1 MKIRLLFKITIILL
15 FISFPYVHSEQ
26 VSQDSVETEIQKCN
40 FLENKLLPKKE
51 PISIKRRVLNIGL
64 QFTVPIL
71 TSFFLCY
78 LIDYIFLKNK
88 YSLSKAQIALFLLK
102 GRRQAMQENR
112 ASSFYDSQVDKRAKE
127 LYVARRNIDTAIF
140 SSLFIGT
147 YFLIRWVLRSKE
159 KTELQIVTDLVKD
172 WKTDKKN
179 MPDCFLSRLESLFV
193 EFQKSGKINWTNA
206 QAGEFAK
213 NMIYEIIDYRGHLR
227 HKLYRMI
234 SFF

>member
-1 MKIRLLFKITIILL
+1 MKIRIFFKITILLL
-15 FISFPYVHSEQ
+15 FISFPCVHSEQ
-26 VSQDSVETEIQKCN
+26 ASQDSIETEIQKCN

-51 PISIKRRVLNIGL
+51 PMSIKRRALNISL

-78 LIDYIFLKNK
+78 LVDYIFLKNK
-88 YSLSKAQIALFLLK
+88 YSLSKAQITLFLLR
-102 GRRQAMQENR
+102 GRRRAMQENR
-112 ASSFYDSQVDKRAKE
+112 APSFYDSQVDKRAKE

-147 YFLIRWVLRSKE
+147 YFLMRWILKSKE
-159 KTELQIVTDLVKD
+159 KTQLQIVTDLVKD
-172 WKTDKKN
+172 WETSKKN
-179 MPDCFLSRLESLFV
+179 MPDCFLSHFENLFV
-193 EFQKSGKINWTNA
+193 DFHKFGKVDWTNA
-206 QAGEFAK
+206 QAGEFVK

-227 HKLYRMI
+227 HKLYRTI